1 MTKKS
6 IIVRENKKKKL
17 ENKYYLTYSILK
29 NQIKKNKL
37 SKSKKINQIKNKLKT
52 LPRNSLAVRLRKRCL
67 VTGRPRSYYRDFG
80 QSRHFLYKK
89 FNLCLLPGTKKSNW

>member
-17 ENKYYLTYSILK
+17 EKKYYLTHSILK

-37 SKSKKINQIKNKLKT
+37 SKPKKINKIKNKFKT
-52 LPRNSLAVRLRKRCL
+52 LPRNSSAVRLQKRCL
-67 VTGRPRSYYRDFG
+67 VTGRSRSYYRYFG
-80 QSRHFLYKK
+80 QSRHSLYKN